1 MRCTIIRHAKKRN
14 KMQAEDVKFRFL
26 YLYLYV
32 FIFCYLC
39 SYRHLLKSMFSYR
52 TLSRI
57 ETSGTPRPARY
68 CLWKAGQKKAIG
80 GAAGHSVISPGGVTA
95 ITRTENKSW
104 TPTNSFDATVTM
116 LSVWIPLTTNN
127 ATDFSFRRFFPANWY
142 DSIEIIAVEF
152 LLCYL
157 SFRFHESR
165 MKREPRFTF
174 FFYFVAMDV

>member
-1 MRCTIIRHAKKRN
+1 MRCRTIRHEKKRN
-14 KMQAEDVKFRFL
+14 KMQAEDLKFRFF
-26 YLYLYV
+26 YLYL
-32 FIFCYLC
+32 FIFFCYLC

-80 GAAGHSVISPGGVTA
+80 GPAGHPVISPGGVTA

-127 ATDFSFRRFFPANWY
+127 ATDFSFRRFFPLIGMIRWRSLQWNFYCAIYHFVFMRVVWN
-142 DSIEIIAVEF
+142 EIHVSHFF
-152 LLCYL
+152 L
-157 SFRFHESR
+157 
-165 MKREPRFTF
+165 
-174 FFYFVAMDV
+174 YFVAMDV